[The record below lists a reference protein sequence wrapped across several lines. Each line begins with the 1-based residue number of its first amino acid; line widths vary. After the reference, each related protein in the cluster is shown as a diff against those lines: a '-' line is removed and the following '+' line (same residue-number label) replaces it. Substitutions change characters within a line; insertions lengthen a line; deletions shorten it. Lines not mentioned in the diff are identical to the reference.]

1 MKEQRKCGQC
11 GEREG
16 VVALNQIE
24 GGEVRVVHLCAK
36 CAAEKGIQT
45 AAAMADTPLG
55 GLLAA
60 IGAEASSLTPAPEDL
75 SATSCP
81 RCGATLQD
89 FRETGHLGC
98 AECYATFA
106 EPLRDLLRRL
116 HGSAH
121 HTGTVYTPP
130 GTPPRSVPPES
141 ADALREQL
149 RRAIEAEA
157 FELAAELRDRLRGA
171 E

>member
-1 MKEQRKCGQC
+1 MKRCSQC

-16 VVALNQIE
+16 VIDLTHVE
-24 GGEVRVVHLCAK
+24 GTEVRTLHLCAK

-45 AAAMADTPLG
+45 PGALADTPLG

-60 IGAEASSLTPAPEDL
+60 LGADSAAATTPL
-75 SATSCP
+75 SDAMLGVECP

-89 FRETGHLGC
+89 FRETGRLGC
-98 AECYATFA
+98 AHCYVTFGP
-106 EPLRDLLRRL
+106 PLRELLRRL

-121 HTGTVYTPP
+121 HTGKRYL
-130 GTPPRSVPPES
+130 PPETRVPDVP
-141 ADALREQL
+141 APDRAFDLREQL
-149 RRAIEAEA
+149 RRAIEAEE
-157 FELAAELRDRLRGA
+157 FELAAKLRDRLKDV

>member
-1 MKEQRKCGQC
+1 MKEKRQCHQC

-24 GGEVRVVHLCAK
+24 GGEVRVIHLCAK

-45 AAAMADTPLG
+45 PAALAETPLG

-60 IGAEASSLTPAPEDL
+60 IGGEATLMPDPRELVDA
-75 SATSCP
+75 ACP

-98 AECYATFA
+98 ADCYTAFA
-106 EPLRDLLRRL
+106 EPLRELLRRL

-121 HTGTVYTPP
+121 HTGAAYNPP
-130 GTPPRSVPPES
+130 GAIPRPAETSVE
-141 ADALREQL
+141 ALREQL

-157 FELAAELRDRLRGA
+157 FELAAELRDRLRGTQ
-171 E
+171 

>member
-1 MKEQRKCGQC
+1 MKRCSQC

-16 VVALNQIE
+16 VIDLTHIE
-24 GGEVRVVHLCAK
+24 GTEVRTLHLCAK

-45 AAAMADTPLG
+45 PAALADTPLG

-60 IGAEASSLTPAPEDL
+60 LGGDPVSPIGAVPDPVVE
-75 SATSCP
+75 SACP

-89 FRETGHLGC
+89 FRETGRLGC
-98 AECYATFA
+98 GECYVAFA
-106 EPLRDLLRRL
+106 EPLRELLRRL

-121 HTGTVYTPP
+121 HTGKRYLPP
-130 GTPPRSVPPES
+130 LSGAPDPVEPDRALE
-141 ADALREQL
+141 LREQL
-149 RRAIEAEA
+149 RRAIDAEE
-157 FELAAELRDRLRGA
+157 FELAAELRDRLKDV